1 MAYSEEDYL
10 PLSGIQHM
18 AFCPRQWGLIHIE
31 QQWSENLRTA
41 EGKVLHRNVDDPQY
55 REKRGDTLTI
65 RAVPI
70 ASTELGLSGTADM
83 VEFIRVEKDGVALKN
98 EAGLWHPYPV
108 EYKVGRPKP
117 DDRDEIQ
124 LCAQAICLEEMLS
137 ISIPIAYF
145 YYGQPRK
152 RLEVNLSKELRL
164 RVHQLSDRMHES
176 FQTGTI
182 ASATRTSLCKN
193 CSLSDLCIPGLGGRD
208 TVAYIGQELGRD
220 PTLEDNLE

>member
-1 MAYSEEDYL
+1 MAYSEEDFL

-31 QQWSENLRTA
+31 QQWAENLRTA
-41 EGKVLHRNVDDPQY
+41 EGKVLHRNVDDPLF

-83 VEFIRVEKDGVALKN
+83 VEFIRVEKNGVVLKD
-98 EAGLWHPYPV
+98 EAGLWSPYPV

-137 ISIPIAYF
+137 IAIPTAYF

-152 RLEVNLSKELRL
+152 RLEIALSNELRQ
-164 RVHQLSDRMHES
+164 RVHQLSGLMHES

-220 PTLEDNLE
+220 PILEDTLE